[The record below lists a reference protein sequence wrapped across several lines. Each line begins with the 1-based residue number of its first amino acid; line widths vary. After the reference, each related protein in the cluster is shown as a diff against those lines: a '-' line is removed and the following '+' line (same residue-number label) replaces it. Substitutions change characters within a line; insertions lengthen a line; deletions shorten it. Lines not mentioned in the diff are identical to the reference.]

1 MRIDEAKA
9 KEESKDD
16 LLGALMGLVLVAGA
30 VLSLG
35 VAPTELDTN
44 FTDVGSPQAAGV
56 VSTSPDTIS
65 PAMTIAANN
74 TADASSSLDLQLD

>member
-35 VAPTELDTN
+35 VAPTELDNN
-44 FTDVGSPQAAGV
+44 FTDVGRPEALGL
-56 VSTSPDTIS
+56 VSTSPDDVS
-65 PAMTIAANN
+65 PAVTIAANN
-74 TADASSSLDLQLD
+74 TADESSSLDLQLD